1 MDKDNNQMGA
11 LTGRDLTLVGSFPAA
26 VVAGLAPRSYFGE
39 VPGLAAPGAGLGLG
53 SERCET

>member
-1 MDKDNNQMGA
+1 MGA